1 MKNDHDLIKKFLEN
15 IPEKFQIH
23 EEGIKIEIQKEY
35 LEYSE
40 SFERGT
46 LTDEEIEKFSKII
59 FTSETPDEAKKK
71 GLVILAHT
79 GSISAFRQIS
89 KYYEKA
95 EGELKQWASLA
106 LQECRMFLESELS
119 DENIGF
125 ISTGLGGTQDKL
137 RIYFL
142 VLPLD
147 KKTFNVQQHKIIE
160 NELNQT
166 AKDLNCD
173 IENFDFQADYVGLT
187 VLIPM
192 DISIATFID
201 TGIKNCNEFGNFVL
215 EHYYAGN
222 IGIPDEKEIKEII
235 EIVRN
240 G

>member
-1 MKNDHDLIKKFLEN
+1 MKNDHDQIKKFLEN
-15 IPEKFQIH
+15 IPEIFQIH
-23 EEGIKIEIQKEY
+23 EEGVKIEIQKEY

-40 SFERGT
+40 SFERGI
-46 LTDEEIEKFSKII
+46 LTDGEIKKFSKII

-89 KYYEKA
+89 NYYEKA

-119 DENIGF
+119 DENMGF
-125 ISTGLGGTQDKL
+125 ISTGLGGTKDKL
-137 RIYFL
+137 RVYFL

-147 KKTFNVQQHKIIE
+147 KKTFNEQQHKIIE

-166 AKDLNCD
+166 AKELNCD
-173 IENFDFQADYVGLT
+173 IENYDFQENYLGLT

-192 DISIATFID
+192 DVAIGTFID
-201 TGIKNCNEFGNFVL
+201 TGIKNCNELGNFVL

-222 IGIPDEKEIKEII
+222 TGIPDKNEINEII
-235 EIVRN
+235 DIVRN

>member
-1 MKNDHDLIKKFLEN
+1 MKDDHDQIRQFLDS

-23 EEGIKIEIQKEY
+23 QEGVKIEIQKEY
-35 LEYSE
+35 LDYSE
-40 SFERGT
+40 SFQHGI
-46 LTDEEIEKFSKII
+46 LTGEEIEKISQII
-59 FTSETPDEAKKK
+59 LNNETPDEAKKK

-79 GSISAFRQIS
+79 GSISAFRQLS

-95 EGELKQWASLA
+95 EGDLKKWASLA

-119 DENIGF
+119 DENIGY
-125 ISTGLGGTQDKL
+125 ISSGLGGTKDKL
-137 RIYFL
+137 RVYFL

-147 KKTFNVQQHKIIE
+147 NKTFNEQQHKIVE
-160 NELNQT
+160 NELKQT
-166 AKDLNCD
+166 AKELNCD
-173 IENFDFQADYVGLT
+173 IESYDFQANYVGLT

-192 DISIATFID
+192 DVAIGTFID
-201 TGIKNCNEFGNFVL
+201 TGIKSCNEFGNFVL

-222 IGIPDEKEIKEII
+222 IGIPDKKEIIEII

>member
-1 MKNDHDLIKKFLEN
+1 MKNDHDQIKKFLEN
-15 IPEKFQIH
+15 IPEIFQIH
-23 EEGIKIEIQKEY
+23 EEGVKIEIQKEY

-40 SFERGT
+40 SFERGI
-46 LTDEEIEKFSKII
+46 LTDGEIKKFSKII

-119 DENIGF
+119 DENMGF
-125 ISTGLGGTQDKL
+125 ISTGLGGTKDKL
-137 RIYFL
+137 RVYFL

-147 KKTFNVQQHKIIE
+147 KKTFNEQQHKIIE

-166 AKDLNCD
+166 AKELNCD
-173 IENFDFQADYVGLT
+173 IENYDFQENYLGLT

-192 DISIATFID
+192 DVAIGTFID
-201 TGIKNCNEFGNFVL
+201 TGIKNCNELGNFVL

-222 IGIPDEKEIKEII
+222 TGIPDKNEINEII
-235 EIVRN
+235 DIVRN

>member
-1 MKNDHDLIKKFLEN
+1 MTDDHDQIKKFLEN

-23 EEGIKIEIQKEY
+23 EEGVKIEIQKEY
-35 LEYSE
+35 LDYSE
-40 SFERGT
+40 SFDRGT
-46 LTDEEIEKFSKII
+46 LTDEEIEKISQII
-59 FTSETPDEAKKK
+59 LNNETPDEAKKK

-79 GSISAFRQIS
+79 GSINAFRQIS

-95 EGELKQWASLA
+95 EGDLKKWASLA

-119 DENIGF
+119 DENIGY
-125 ISTGLGGTQDKL
+125 ISSGLGGTKDKL
-137 RIYFL
+137 RVYFL

-147 KKTFNVQQHKIIE
+147 NQTFNEQQHKIVE
-160 NELNQT
+160 NELKQT
-166 AKDLNCD
+166 AKELNCD
-173 IENFDFQADYVGLT
+173 IENYDFQANYVGLT

-192 DISIATFID
+192 DVAIGTFID
-201 TGIKNCNEFGNFVL
+201 TGIKSCNEFGNFVL

-222 IGIPDEKEIKEII
+222 TGIPDKKEINEII